1 MAPTLQDLSALARS
15 AVARLDGDAQATVW
29 WERRLAVGEHGVSD
43 LVQATAELVVLADGR
58 VGAASTTDLSDAG
71 LDRAAAAAVAHAQLD
86 REPDDG
92 RALPRPGAGTA
103 HAGWDGAVLELDPAA
118 LAEQIEDVAGIGLAV
133 ELRAGAARVAIASSH
148 GVDVAEQRS
157 FAAAEVSA
165 PGRPQAVALGP
176 AVLGG
181 RDERG
186 FHEGAPQPAEAGV
199 PAVVLGPVAVAQV
212 LEELKP
218 ELAGGESLLAAR
230 RGDRIAATV
239 IDLADASAETLPRGF
254 DAEGVPRARV
264 ELIAGGVARGH
275 VADSASGGST
285 GHATRPGHAEPW
297 PDHLVLAGG
306 DAADVAALAAPVAL
320 GLLIPAFL
328 PGEHGAWLLDG
339 ARLIEDGEP
348 TWPVNGIVE
357 VDPITVLETT
367 EALSAERQAVATED
381 DSALTIGA
389 TLAPAL
395 RARAGVTIVG

>member
-1 MAPTLQDLSALARS
+1 M
-15 AVARLDGDAQATVW
+15 
-29 WERRLAVGEHGVSD
+29 
-43 LVQATAELVVLADGR
+43 
-58 VGAASTTDLSDAG
+58 
-71 LDRAAAAAVAHAQLD
+71 
-86 REPDDG
+86 
-92 RALPRPGAGTA
+92 
-103 HAGWDGAVLELDPAA
+103 
-118 LAEQIEDVAGIGLAV
+118 
-133 ELRAGAARVAIASSH
+133 AIASSH

-176 AVLGG
+176 AGLDLPALVAAA
-181 RDERG
+181 EHG

-230 RGDRIAATV
+230 RGDRIAATA

-275 VADSASGGST
+275 VADSASGDST

-367 EALSAERQAVATED
+367 EALSSARQAVATED
-381 DSALTIGA
+381 D
-389 TLAPAL
+389 L
-395 RARAGVTIVG
+395 RAARRSARRSRPRAARTRGRSPIVADAVLPVAGASDGDRRPPEPADAEAGVRPSAARSCSARTGRRRRPSSDPGCAP

>member
-1 MAPTLQDLSALARS
+1 M
-15 AVARLDGDAQATVW
+15 
-29 WERRLAVGEHGVSD
+29 
-43 LVQATAELVVLADGR
+43 
-58 VGAASTTDLSDAG
+58 
-71 LDRAAAAAVAHAQLD
+71 
-86 REPDDG
+86 
-92 RALPRPGAGTA
+92 
-103 HAGWDGAVLELDPAA
+103 
-118 LAEQIEDVAGIGLAV
+118 AGIGLAV

-176 AVLGG
+176 AGLDLPALVAAA
-181 RDERG
+181 EHG

-199 PAVVLGPVAVAQV
+199 PAVVLGPVAVAQL